1 MTNKKQSEFKVQFPT
16 AKTEKIVETA
26 IMREVIT
33 RTLAVHPGN
42 GLWYGLSRVGKT
54 TTAREMVKKIK
65 EAYDANNPDAFRAV
79 HFSVGEIAAWS
90 GNEQKKG
97 LKSLYNATLGRI
109 DEGVYMNSPPETIA
123 KIIVVGLMRKNIGL
137 VLIDEAGNLSLD
149 AIRGIMMVYDEAKN
163 MEYRLSLVLIGMDD
177 LPVKV
182 TELPQIEGRIH
193 EWCYFEPYTL
203 EEVTKL
209 LSELHPHFAALDL
222 NDPVQLEQI
231 TTIYNLFGG
240 FPGLIVPFM
249 TKLERRQSRRMQ
261 PITTAYIKT
270 VHLITDGGKEASIK
284 KSEEIYGGKP
294 FKQPTHGVKS
304 SANGNGVNAKE
315 NGNGKPKNKKRGG
328 KRW

>member
-1 MTNKKQSEFKVQFPT
+1 MTDPKQSKFTIRFPT
-16 AKTEKIVETA
+16 GKTEKIVETA

-123 KIIVVGLMRKNIGL
+123 KIIAVGLMRKNIGL

-163 MEYRLSLVLIGMDD
+163 MEYRLSLVFIGMDN

-182 TELPQIEGRIH
+182 TQLPQIEGRIH

-203 EEVTKL
+203 EELAEL
-209 LSELHPHFAALDL
+209 LSQLHPHFAGLDL
-222 NDPVQLEQI
+222 NDPIQLGQI
-231 TTIYNLFGG
+231 ETIYNLYGG
-240 FPGLIVPFM
+240 FPGLVVPFI
-249 TKLERRQSRRMQ
+249 TKLERQQSRKMQ
-261 PITTAYIKT
+261 PITTAYIKS
-270 VHLITDGGKEASIK
+270 VHLITEVSKTSSIQ

-294 FKQPTHGVKS
+294 FKQPIHGVKS

-315 NGNGKPKNKKRGG
+315 NGNGKGKNKKRSG